1 MYIILKT
8 LISAIIIV
16 AVSEI
21 AKKYTW
27 TAAIIVSL
35 PLTSLL
41 AFVWLYWDTKDSL
54 KAYGNVKLTHD
65 ENKRRLLSNELNF
78 FRKDSLT
85 QIIELKKSAEAYN
98 LVPSKTSAESNLMLF
113 ENMMKGRLIK
123 AVLKQD
129 TIKSLKYDSMSPVL
143 KSSYA
148 FLVCSLTSII
158 NSLFFHCIC
167 HT

>member
-41 AFVWLYWDTKDSL
+41 AFVWLYWDTKDYQ
-54 KAYGNVKLTHD
+54 KVID
-65 ENKRRLLSNELNF
+65 LSY
-78 FRKDSLT
+78 ST
-85 QIIELKKSAEAYN
+85 IVMT
-98 LVPSKTSAESNLMLF
+98 VPSIVFFIVLPAFIKTNQNLKTFFTNLSIWVAII
-113 ENMMKGRLIK
+113 L
-123 AVLKQD
+123 V
-129 TIKSLKYDSMSPVL
+129 
-143 KSSYA
+143 
-148 FLVCSLTSII
+148 FLSFYYIFKL
-158 NSLFFHCIC
+158 LA
-167 HT
+167 